1 MAVKT
6 RAQHTIRKDS
16 VVNNES
22 AKSPPKAL
30 PVTLLSGF
38 LVRGPDCVGSQVF
51 RRADNDQGSG
61 KTTLLQHILRSE
73 HGLRI
78 AVIVNDIGA

>member
-1 MAVKT
+1 MQFTIFPPLVSTPSFNSNIMAVKT

-16 VVNNES
+16 IVNNES

-38 LVRGPDCVGSQVF
+38 LVCF
-51 RRADNDQGSG
+51 SG
-61 KTTLLQHILRSE
+61 KIRC
-73 HGLRI
+73 
-78 AVIVNDIGA
+78 